1 MTVRKRLLQQTEN
14 VRKYIGITVG
24 LGLLSAILIIF
35 QAYFLSQIIDLV
47 FLAPREG
54 RVSDFLQTGLIL
66 LLIVI
71 IGRTGLAWLTEV
83 AANRTAAYVKTRL
96 REQLAAHLLKLGP
109 AYTKNQRSGELANTA
124 LEGVENLEAYFSQ
137 YLPQIYLTVLVPV
150 TVLVAV
156 FITDPLSGVV
166 LLVTAPLLPFFMI
179 LVGKAAAALSRRQFQ
194 TLSYMSAHFLDV
206 LQGLTT
212 LKLLGR
218 GKHQTANIAKISENF
233 RVATLKVLRVGFLSA
248 FVLEIGATISTAII
262 AVEIGFRLVYAQ
274 MPFQPALFVLL
285 LAPEFYLPFRQ
296 LGVKYHAGQEGIAA
310 GQRIFEILDA
320 SLPTKETGVNKN
332 SLAEWT
338 SLRFAGVSFAYQAEE
353 EERQALRQVSFE
365 LKRSEKVA
373 LIGASGAGKSTIA
386 QLLLRFIEPKSGDIM
401 LDDTVLSDIPAQE
414 WRKEIAWVSQKPYLF
429 NATIAENIKLGN
441 PQASDEAV
449 IKAAGLAQAHD
460 FIKALPQGYA
470 TLIGENGARLSGGQA
485 QRISL
490 ARAFLRNAPILIV
503 DEATANLDPDNENA
517 VMEAIN
523 NLMEGRTVLMIT
535 HHLSNL
541 SHADKIIELN
551 NGEVT
556 TQGLPPAEAI
566 NRHSE
571 LVNLKSGEA
580 VR

>member
-1 MTVRKRLLQQTEN
+1 
-14 VRKYIGITVG
+14 
-24 LGLLSAILIIF
+24 
-35 QAYFLSQIIDLV
+35 
-47 FLAPREG
+47 
-54 RVSDFLQTGLIL
+54 
-66 LLIVI
+66 
-71 IGRTGLAWLTEV
+71 
-83 AANRTAAYVKTRL
+83 
-96 REQLAAHLLKLGP
+96 
-109 AYTKNQRSGELANTA
+109 
-124 LEGVENLEAYFSQ
+124 
-137 YLPQIYLTVLVPV
+137 
-150 TVLVAV
+150 
-156 FITDPLSGVV
+156 
-166 LLVTAPLLPFFMI
+166 
-179 LVGKAAAALSRRQFQ
+179 
-194 TLSYMSAHFLDV
+194 
-206 LQGLTT
+206 
-212 LKLLGR
+212 
-218 GKHQTANIAKISENF
+218 
-233 RVATLKVLRVGFLSA
+233 
-248 FVLEIGATISTAII
+248 
-262 AVEIGFRLVYAQ
+262 
-274 MPFQPALFVLL
+274 
-285 LAPEFYLPFRQ
+285 
-296 LGVKYHAGQEGIAA
+296 
-310 GQRIFEILDA
+310 
-320 SLPTKETGVNKN
+320 
-332 SLAEWT
+332 
-338 SLRFAGVSFAYQAEE
+338 
-353 EERQALRQVSFE
+353 LRQVSFE